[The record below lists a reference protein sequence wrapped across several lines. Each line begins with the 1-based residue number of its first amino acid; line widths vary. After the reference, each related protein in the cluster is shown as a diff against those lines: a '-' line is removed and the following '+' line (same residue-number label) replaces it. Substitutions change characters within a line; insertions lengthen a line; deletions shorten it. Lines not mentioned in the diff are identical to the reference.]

1 MNFDIGD
8 IDKNKNKTIQIKRQ
22 KLLTYVSILFFIISI
37 GLVMLYYISSN
48 NNEEKQNNIEPTTI
62 EQPEVK
68 KITIVNEKSNE
79 RPIAIMIDNNIGN
92 NKHAGLQDS
101 YVNYEIIVEGG
112 LTRIMAIYKDRD
124 IDLIGPVRSARHYFL
139 DYALE
144 HDAIYTHFGWSPY
157 AESNIKSFSVN
168 NINGM
173 TDDEPFTRD
182 KSIPSPHN
190 VFTSISNI
198 KSCAQNKNYSMES
211 LNWQL
216 FKYSVDEIMIN
227 SESQDEEV
235 SIANHISM
243 NYSYSENRS
252 YTYDNDNKYYL
263 RLDSEGRQDLDT
275 VGTGSGYYIT
285 NGYAKPISW
294 SKTSRTAKTKYTY
307 NDGKEIVLNDGNT
320 FVQIIPISSDLII
333 E

>member
-1 MNFDIGD
+1 
-8 IDKNKNKTIQIKRQ
+8 
-22 KLLTYVSILFFIISI
+22 
-37 GLVMLYYISSN
+37 MLYYISSN

-79 RPIAIMIDNNIGN
+79 RPIAIMIDNNIGD

-263 RLDSEGRQDLDT
+263 RFSNGKEHIDKKTDAQLHYKNIIIMKVTNKTLDSEGRQDLDT